1 MEAMNT
7 LTVQDLGCRYNGGR
21 PVLSGASFFLKE
33 GEAVGIVGPSG
44 CGKTTLAYC
53 LMGIIPNRVEAEVWG
68 KVYFNDEN
76 FLGKN
81 VRDVVGLMNLIMQN
95 YESQIFG
102 LTVEED
108 IRFGLENLG
117 LDENI
122 INERVVWALKTF
134 GLEAYRHHQP
144 SKLSGG
150 LKQRLAIAST
160 IVMGS
165 NFLIMDDPTSNLD
178 WNGIRC
184 LRDTIFYLKSIGKG
198 VLVLSRK
205 LKGLESC
212 LDRTYY
218 LNGQM
223 LQVHEQNMPNLEAVR
238 KDFLQGQN
246 NVIGNGASI
255 KIEGLWFKYEKN
267 YVLKD
272 ISLEIP
278 YNSIV
283 AIMGPNGSGKTT
295 LVKHFNSLLKPT
307 KGNVLVDGKNTRNY
321 TPAQLSKHVGFVFQD
336 PDRHIVSESVL
347 DEVSFACKNLGLPL
361 NNVDKALKSLNLQD
375 MKDRPPYLLSMG
387 EKVRL
392 MIASAL
398 AVDPKILVLDEP
410 TTGQDDRTLSLI
422 EDAIFKMK
430 DEGKTVVIVTHD
442 TDFAMRVSDS
452 VIVVKDGSVVEYS
465 SAKNVLMDSKKIELY
480 ELEPPTLI
488 EKRVK

>member
-7 LTVQDLGCRYNGGR
+7 LTVQDLGCKYNGSK
-21 PVLSGASFFLKE
+21 PVLSGISFFLKE
-33 GEAVGIVGPSG
+33 GEVVGVVGASG
-44 CGKTTLAYC
+44 SGKTTLAYC

-76 FLGKN
+76 ILGKN

-117 LDENI
+117 LDEDEI
-122 INERVVWALKTF
+122 GMRVDWALKSF
-134 GLEAYRHHQP
+134 GLESYRNFQP

-160 IVMGS
+160 AVMGS

-178 WNGIRC
+178 WNGIKC
-184 LRDTIFYLKSIGKG
+184 LRDTIFYLKNVGKG

-205 LKGLESC
+205 LKGLEGC
-212 LDRTYY
+212 LDRVYY

-223 LQVHEQNMPNLEAVR
+223 FQVSKKIGSTHSACMKNFV
-238 KDFLQGQN
+238 QN
-246 NVIGNGASI
+246 NVIGKENSVSI
-255 KIEGLWFKYEKN
+255 KVDGLWFKYEKN
-267 YVLKD
+267 YVLKN
-272 ISLEIP
+272 INLQIP

-295 LVKHFNSLLKPT
+295 LVKHFNGLLKPS
-307 KGNVLVDGKNTRNY
+307 KGNVLVDGKDTRNY
-321 TPAQLSKHVGFVFQD
+321 SPAQLAKYVGFVFQD
-336 PDRHIVSESVL
+336 PDRHIVSETVW
-347 DEVSFACKNLGLPL
+347 DEVTFACKNLGLPL
-361 NNVDKALKSLNLQD
+361 DNADKALKVLNLQD
-375 MKDRPPYLLSMG
+375 LRDRPPYLLSMG

-392 MIASAL
+392 MIASVL
-398 AVDPKILVLDEP
+398 AVDPKVLVLDEP
-410 TTGQDDRTLSLI
+410 TTGQDEKTLGLI
-422 EDAIFKMK
+422 EDAIFKLK
-430 DEGKTVVIVTHD
+430 SEGKSVIIVTHD
-442 TDFAMRVSDS
+442 SDFALKVSDLA
-452 VIVVKDGSVVEYS
+452 IIVKDGSVAEYS
-465 SAKNVLMDSKKIELY
+465 TAKDILLDYKKIESY

-488 EKRVK
+488 EERVN